1 MYKLGDIFYNGK
13 LGVKEDKEMGIEL
26 YKLAA
31 MMNKPGAMEFLNS
44 IKINFGVLIWELC
57 YQKIPYEEMD
67 LQEIHETLTKY
78 WKGYYLQNGY
88 YGRKEPKEAL
98 KLFKAAA
105 DEGVPDAKLSYAIES
120 IKLAMLILHH
130 LVQATSGR
138 NETAMYKLGDIFYNG
153 KLGVKEDKEMG
164 IELYKL
170 AAMMNKPGAMEF
182 LNSIKINYSNIRNDT
197 NRQSIAFTPFM
208 KCKGCQQ
215 ENTGLNWCNFCNSK
229 RFQTEFDKWTSH
241 DKEIDQYIQQ
251 MQLNAKRFLNGYH
264 LKGGFGK
271 VFKAKWLDGFITS
284 WDRKTSTKVQGESV
298 IVIYGITKDP
308 EAKNYIIVMQ
318 YAKYGRLRKM
328 MNKRFKFL
336 TWKEKIEILLCKSRG
351 LNRIHKIGL
360 VRKDFQPGN
369 IVSESLTNS
378 YIIDFGLCKPVSENN
393 DDIIIGVLPKE
404 YTQALDVYS
413 FGMIMLEV
421 FTSYP
426 PYYNIRHDEKLV
438 TSICEGKKPEIKY
451 KIPLLLKD
459 LMEQCWNIDP
469 RKRPTSE
476 ELLQLLVCYCHEDDE
491 IGLVRKDFQ
500 PGNIVS
506 ESLTNS
512 YIIDFGLCKPVSEN
526 NDDIIIGVLPKE
538 YTQALD
544 VYSFGMIMLEVFT
557 SYPPYYNIRHDEKL
571 VTSICEGKKPE
582 IKYKIPLLLK
592 DLMEQCWNIDPRKR
606 PTSEELLQL
615 LVCYCHE
622 DDEVLE
628 KQINEADELN
638 KDFYLYDPNRL
649 KHPQAIHTS
658 RLFLKKEQFS
668 RYTSGDDGDESNDL
682 TRSRIQYYQMDN
694 PQD

>member
-44 IKINFGVLIWELC
+44 IKINYSNIRNDTNHPEFNSKIEFLC
-57 YQKIPYEEMD
+57 KKRISPQIPPEENSND
-67 LQEIHETLTKY
+67 DIPDFKLDPPNRYSLTKY

-264 LKGGFGK
+264 LKGLPMIKRDYVCLKQLNIF
-271 VFKAKWLDGFITS
+271 DTNTFIQEI
-284 WDRKTSTKVQGESV
+284 KHQLKVQGESV
-298 IVIYGITKDP
+298 IAIYGITKDP
-308 EAKNYIIVMQ
+308 EAKNYMIVMQ
-318 YAKYGRLRKM
+318 YAKCGSLRKM

-336 TWKEKIEILLCKSRG
+336 TWKEKIEILLYKSRG

-360 VRKDFQPGN
+360 VHKDFHLGN
-369 IVSESLTNS
+369 IVNESLTNS
-378 YIIDFGLCKPVSENN
+378 YITDFGLCKPVSENN
-393 DDIIIGVLPKE
+393 KEIIIGVLPYLVPEIWIEKK
-404 YTQALDVYS
+404 YTSALDVYS

-426 PYYNIRHDEKLV
+426 PYYNVPHDLKLI
-438 TSICEGKKPEIKY
+438 TSICEGKKPEIKCE
-451 KIPLLLKD
+451 IPLLLKD
-459 LMEQCWNIDP
+459 TMEKCWNIDP
-469 RKRPTSE
+469 RKCPTSE
-476 ELLQLLVCYCHEDDE
+476 ELYHLLFCYCH
-491 IGLVRKDFQ
+491 G
-500 PGNIVS
+500 
-506 ESLTNS
+506 
-512 YIIDFGLCKPVSEN
+512 
-526 NDDIIIGVLPKE
+526 
-538 YTQALD
+538 
-544 VYSFGMIMLEVFT
+544 
-557 SYPPYYNIRHDEKL
+557 
-571 VTSICEGKKPE
+571 
-582 IKYKIPLLLK
+582 
-592 DLMEQCWNIDPRKR
+592 
-606 PTSEELLQL
+606 
-615 LVCYCHE
+615 

-628 KQINEADELN
+628 KQLLRLIN
-638 KDFYLYDPNRL
+638 
-649 KHPQAIHTS
+649 
-658 RLFLKKEQFS
+658 
-668 RYTSGDDGDESNDL
+668 
-682 TRSRIQYYQMDN
+682 
-694 PQD
+694 